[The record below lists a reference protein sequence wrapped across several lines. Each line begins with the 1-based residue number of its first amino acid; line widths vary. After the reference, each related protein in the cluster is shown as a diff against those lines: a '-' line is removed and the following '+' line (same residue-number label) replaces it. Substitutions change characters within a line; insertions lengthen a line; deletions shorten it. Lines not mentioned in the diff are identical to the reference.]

1 MFIIFV
7 ENIKTHTMKKDVI
20 NIIIIVNSVPEVAFQ
35 LLVMDDAD
43 RVKLAEEAEGIFEDE
58 LSHQE
63 GVTDEDIQ
71 KALENGY
78 YNNGSWGIWLTW
90 TQINLKEGSPTT
102 DRARHI
108 EYIKG
113 VIEEHGE
120 LSCADM
126 EADSSPCINVIGDTA
141 ILLEHFGLETATAIT
156 YVGSMETNEVYI
168 NYEDLA
174 DEVLVEI
181 SQLMEG
187 FDLEQ
192 YYGKD
197 NN

>member
-1 MFIIFV
+1 
-7 ENIKTHTMKKDVI
+7 MKKDVI

>member
-1 MFIIFV
+1 
-7 ENIKTHTMKKDVI
+7 MKKEVI
-20 NIIIIVNSVPEVAFQ
+20 NIIIIENNVPEVAFQ

-43 RVKLAEEAEGIFEDE
+43 RVKLAEEAEGIFEVE
-58 LSHQE
+58 LGYQE

-71 KALENGY
+71 EALENGY

-90 TQINLKEGSPTT
+90 TTINVKEGSSTI
-102 DRARHI
+102 DRVGNI
-108 EYIKG
+108 EYIKDF
-113 VIEEHGE
+113 INEYGE

-126 EADSSPCINVIGDTA
+126 EVNNSPCINVIGDTT

-156 YVGSMETNEVYI
+156 YVGSMVTDEVRI
-168 NYEDLA
+168 KYEDLA
-174 DEVLVEI
+174 DEVLLEI

-187 FDLEQ
+187 FDFEQ

-197 NN
+197 DN